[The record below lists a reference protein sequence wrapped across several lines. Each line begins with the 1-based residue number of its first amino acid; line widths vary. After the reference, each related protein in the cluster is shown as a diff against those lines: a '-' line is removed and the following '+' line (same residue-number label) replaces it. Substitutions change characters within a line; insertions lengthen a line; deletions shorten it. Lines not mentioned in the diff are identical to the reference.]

1 MDDPLGSIAALC
13 STLAHFGRGLRAGD
27 RVITGSFSRHTINA
41 SDVWSA
47 EFARVGKVQLKV
59 EH

>member
-1 MDDPLGSIAALC
+1 VQHTRSLRPGAA
-13 STLAHFGRGLRAGD
+13 AHFGRGLRAGD

-41 SDVWSA
+41 SGVWSA